1 MTLGAF
7 WTQYHT
13 QISIILGPVLA
24 IIIFRW
30 LKTGWLLKCIILA
43 AATLVLVGMLGF
55 AINIV
60 LAFLLAG
67 AYYVGWVVIWIGG
80 LVMFGVFKI
89 FNFADYAWWQKILFG
104 GVWFWFSIFIDVG
117 LRFLVAFVQRKNI
130 QEGT

>member
-1 MTLGAF
+1 MTLGTF

-13 QISIILGPVLA
+13 QISIILGPCLA

-30 LKTGWLLKCIILA
+30 LRTGWLLKCLILA
-43 AATLVLVGMLGF
+43 ATVLVLVGTLGF

-80 LVMFGVFKI
+80 LVIFGVFRI
-89 FNFADYAWWQKILFG
+89 FNFADYAWWQKVIFA
-104 GVWFWFSIFIDVG
+104 GVWFWVSIFIDYGFRYAVS
-117 LRFLVAFVQRKNI
+117 FVQRKNN
-130 QEGT
+130 QEVA

>member
-30 LKTGWLLKCIILA
+30 LKTGWLVKCIILA
-43 AATLVLVGMLGF
+43 AATLVLVGTLGF
-55 AINIV
+55 TINLI

-80 LVMFGVFKI
+80 MIIFGVFRI
-89 FNFADYAWWQKILFG
+89 FNFADYVWWQKIIFA
-104 GVWFWFSIFIDVG
+104 GVWFWVSIFIDVG
-117 LRFLVAFVQRKNI
+117 LRHLVAFVQRKNI
-130 QEGT
+130 KEVA